1 MLINY
6 RSRAPQC
13 GVCDAFSD
21 DLDKRHPIS
30 HAIDG
35 SNRWWQSPTLHH
47 GKEYER
53 VSITLDLGQVRFYI
67 LFKTFC
73 LFLRCNAERNLY
85 IKKKMLVYR

>member
-53 VSITLDLGQVRFYI
+53 VSILLDLGQVRFIYYLKYFVQI
-67 LFKTFC
+67 
-73 LFLRCNAERNLY
+73 LRCNAERNFL
-85 IKKKMLVYR
+85 IKKLLVYG

>member
-1 MLINY
+1 MFINY

-21 DLDKRHPIS
+21 DLDKKHPIS

-53 VSITLDLGQVRFYI
+53 VSITLDLGQVRFYKI
-67 LFKTFC
+67 LFDF
-73 LFLRCNAERNLY
+73 
-85 IKKKMLVYR
+85 KMQCGTKFINFVFFSFVCG